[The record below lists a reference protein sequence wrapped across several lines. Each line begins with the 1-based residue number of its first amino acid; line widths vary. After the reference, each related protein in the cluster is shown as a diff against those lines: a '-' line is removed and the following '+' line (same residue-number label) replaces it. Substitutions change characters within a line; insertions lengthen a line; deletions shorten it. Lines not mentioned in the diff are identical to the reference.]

1 MGCEYC
7 EKWNNENKECTA
19 NYAYRYY
26 SCGVNIGENK
36 KGSNYTPPKKKRK
49 KNKKH

>member
-26 SCGVNIGENK
+26 SLLK
-36 KGSNYTPPKKKRK
+36 NYLQ
-49 KNKKH
+49 